1 MTKLSSVLLA
11 LAAGFVFFTG
21 CVPTSKFNAAQQ
33 ALASARY
40 DSAQLANK
48 VKDLQS
54 QLAQANQLSGDRQ
67 HRIDSLSQALSD
79 AQTQAATLNKQ
90 LTDLRDKNKDL
101 SSESAN

>member
-1 MTKLSSVLLA
+1 MAKISTIFIA
-11 LAAGFVFFTG
+11 LATGFAFFTG

-54 QLAQANQLSGDRQ
+54 QLAQANQLAADRQ
-67 HRIDSLSQALSD
+67 HQIDSLNQQLADTRSQME
-79 AQTQAATLNKQ
+79 TLNKQ
-90 LTDLRDKNKDL
+90 LADLRDKNKDL
-101 SSESAN
+101 SSESA